1 MRPFRILLAHEFRM
15 LLVSPATYI
24 AATLFLLVMGFV
36 FAGILESFAGAAA
49 QEGSPAAAF
58 FQLFWLPVFFMVPLL
73 TMKCLAEERR
83 HGTLETLLTTPVT
96 TPQVVLAKFFAAY
109 GLYLALW
116 AATGGFFYTLARFAG
131 AGAPLDLGPL
141 VGGYLFIAVSG
152 SFFVA
157 IGVLASSLT
166 RNQAVAGILA
176 FVLLLLLVIGTRFAG
191 TLELMKLESMA
202 SFRTAIDHMQIFT
215 HLEDFTRG
223 VMDTRQVLYYLSG
236 STLALILAIL
246 GVEAKQL
253 HS

>member
-1 MRPFRILLAHEFRM
+1 M

-36 FAGILESFAGAAA
+36 FTGILESFTAAA
-49 QEGSPAAAF
+49 QEGSPATVF

-83 HGTLETLLTTPVT
+83 LGTLETLLTTPVT
-96 TPQVVLAKFFAAY
+96 TPQVVLAKFFASYA
-109 GLYLALW
+109 LYLALW
-116 AATGGFFYTLARFAG
+116 AGTGGFFYILARFAG
-131 AGAPLDLGPL
+131 QSSPLDYGPL
-141 VGGYLFIAVSG
+141 IGGYLFIAVSG
-152 SFFVA
+152 TFFVA

-176 FVLLLLLVIGTRFAG
+176 FVLLLALVIGLRFAS
-191 TLELMKLESMA
+191 TLELLKLDTMA
-202 SFRTAIDHMQIFT
+202 TARAAIDYAQTFT

-223 VMDTRQVLYYLSG
+223 VIDTRQVLYYLSG
-236 STLALILAIL
+236 SALALILSIL

-253 HS
+253 AS

>member
-1 MRPFRILLAHEFRM
+1 MRPFRILLAHELRM

-24 AATLFLLVMGFV
+24 AATLFLLVMGFI
-36 FAGILESFAGAAA
+36 FAGILESFTSAA
-49 QEGSPAAAF
+49 QEGSPAAVF

-83 HGTLETLLTTPVT
+83 LGTLETLLTTPVT

-116 AATGGFFYTLARFAG
+116 AATAGFFYILTRFG
-131 AGAPLDLGPL
+131 GTNAPLDLGPL

-152 SFFVA
+152 TFFVA

-176 FVLLLLLVIGTRFAG
+176 FVILLILVIGTRFAG
-191 TLELMKLESMA
+191 TLELLKLDSMA
-202 SFRTAIDHMQIFT
+202 SFRSAIDYMQTFT

-223 VMDTRQVLYYLSG
+223 VVDTRQVLYYLSG
-236 STLALILAIL
+236 AILALILAIL

>member
-1 MRPFRILLAHEFRM
+1 MRPFRILLAHELRM

-36 FAGILESFAGAAA
+36 FAGILESFTSAA
-49 QEGSPAAAF
+49 QEGSPAAVF

-83 HGTLETLLTTPVT
+83 LGTLETLLTTPVT

-109 GLYLALW
+109 GLYLSLW
-116 AATGGFFYTLARFAG
+116 AATGGFFYILARFAG
-131 AGAPLDLGPL
+131 TTSPLDLGPL
-141 VGGYLFIAVSG
+141 VGGYLFIVVSG
-152 SFFVA
+152 TFFVS

-191 TLELMKLESMA
+191 TLELLKLDSMA
-202 SFRTAIDHMQIFT
+202 TFRSAIDYMQTFT

-223 VMDTRQVLYYLSG
+223 VVDTRQVLYYLSG
-236 STLALILAIL
+236 ATLALILAIL